1 MTVAPKGVSP
11 IRGVLVVTGG
21 GRGIGAATARLGA
34 GRGYAVCVNYRSNAK
49 AAEAVVASIEAA
61 GGRAIAVKAD
71 VAREDEAVRLFETV
85 DEKLGPVTALV
96 NNAGLAGL
104 ISRLDEAKSETIR
117 QVIEV
122 NVLGVIW
129 CSREAVKRMSTKH
142 GGKGGAIV
150 NISSG
155 AATLGSPST
164 YIWYA
169 ASKGAVDSFT
179 LGLSREVAG
188 EGIRV
193 NAISPGMVATEIHAA
208 SGDAGRLERIGR
220 AVPMG
225 RPAEPEEVAK
235 PVLWMLSDAASY
247 TTGAI
252 LRVAGGR

>member
-1 MTVAPKGVSP
+1 MS
-11 IRGVLVVTGG
+11 GVLLVTGG

-34 GRGYAVCVNYRSNAK
+34 ARGYAVCVNYRTNAQ
-49 AAEAVVASIEAA
+49 AAAAVVAEIEAA
-61 GGRAIAVKAD
+61 GGRALAVRAD
-71 VAREDEAVRLFETV
+71 VAREPEVIALFETV
-85 DEKLGPVTALV
+85 DRELGPVTALV
-96 NNAGLAGL
+96 NNAGLTGL

-122 NVLGVIW
+122 NVFGVIW

-142 GGKGGAIV
+142 GGAGGAIV

-155 AATLGSPST
+155 AAFLGSPGT

-193 NAISPGMVATEIHAA
+193 NGVSPGMVATEIHAS

-225 RPAEPEEVAK
+225 RAAEPEEIAE
-235 PVLWMLSDAASY
+235 PVLWLLSEAASY
-247 TTGAI
+247 TTGAN
-252 LRVAGGR
+252 LRVGGGR

>member
-1 MTVAPKGVSP
+1 MS
-11 IRGVLVVTGG
+11 GVLIVTGG

-34 GRGYAVCVNYRSNAK
+34 ARGYAVCVNYLSNAE
-49 AAEAVVASIEAA
+49 AAASVVAEIEAA
-61 GGRAIAVKAD
+61 GGRALAVQAD
-71 VAREDEAVRLFETV
+71 VAREEEAIRLFEVV
-85 DEKLGPVTALV
+85 DRELGPVTALV

-104 ISRLDEAKSETIR
+104 ISRLDEAESETIR

-122 NVLGVIW
+122 NVFGVIW
-129 CSREAVKRMSTKH
+129 CAREAVKRMSTRH

-155 AATLGSPST
+155 AATLGSPGE

-169 ASKGAVDSFT
+169 AAKGAVNSFT
-179 LGLSREVAG
+179 LGLSKEVAG

-193 NAISPGMVATEIHAA
+193 NAVSPGMVSTEIHAA
-208 SGDAGRLERIGR
+208 SGDADRLERIGR
-220 AVPMG
+220 AVPIG
-225 RPAEPEEVAK
+225 RAAEPEEIAE
-235 PVLWMLSDAASY
+235 PILWLLSEAASY